1 MNELRLGSY
10 TPSDRMQTT
19 LKHVISEA
27 AERNYFFEKLPDMA
41 NPLGLTGRSLPVAE
55 KIQNLL
61 IEDFLSYAWLRM
73 MLVLLPGTRLKKK
86 TFSSSCPR
94 RPSGGSS
101 VRFEHTR

>member
-1 MNELRLGSY
+1 
-10 TPSDRMQTT
+10 MQTT

-61 IEDFLSYAWLRM
+61 IEDFLSYAWLRHDACPASWNETQKKNF
-73 MLVLLPGTRLKKK
+73 LIKLPK
-86 TFSSSCPR
+86 TA
-94 RPSGGSS
+94 
-101 VRFEHTR
+101 